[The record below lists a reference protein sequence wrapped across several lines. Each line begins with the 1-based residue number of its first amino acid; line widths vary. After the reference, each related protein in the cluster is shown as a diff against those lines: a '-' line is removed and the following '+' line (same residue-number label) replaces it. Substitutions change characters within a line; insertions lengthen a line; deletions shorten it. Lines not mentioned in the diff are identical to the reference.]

1 MFSKVLV
8 PLDGSA
14 VTQLIL
20 PYISQVAAGL
30 NIPVSLLTVV
40 ETGSGESVPDRRS
53 SLFKTVEKEAKVRLA
68 DTARQLAKDGVH
80 AETTTAAGRPAEQIV
95 GAAYREDCDFIAMST
110 HGQNVSIPGLLGSV
124 ADKVVHTSRVPVL
137 SIAPARAEMY
147 RGREALTR
155 SIGRLLEPTMS
166 RMMVPL
172 DGSPL
177 SELMLPYVENLA
189 RRLSLRVL
197 LTTVVRRTDPTVSAE
212 DSEDQTQAVRSA
224 QTYLD
229 ASARILAAKGL
240 NVDTRVLVGHA
251 AVLLIELAKE
261 VPQDIIAIATRG
273 RDRWALGGVAEALVR
288 GTGDPVLI
296 VAPAPPPGPQT

>member
-147 RGREALTR
+147 RGPRGAYEEHRTPARTHYVQDDGP
-155 SIGRLLEPTMS
+155 SGRIAS
-166 RMMVPL
+166 VGA
-172 DGSPL
+172 D
-177 SELMLPYVENLA
+177 A
-189 RRLSLRVL
+189 SLR
-197 LTTVVRRTDPTVSAE
+197 RESG
-212 DSEDQTQAVRSA
+212 S
-224 QTYLD
+224 
-229 ASARILAAKGL
+229 
-240 NVDTRVLVGHA
+240 
-251 AVLLIELAKE
+251 
-261 VPQDIIAIATRG
+261 
-273 RDRWALGGVAEALVR
+273 
-288 GTGDPVLI
+288 
-296 VAPAPPPGPQT
+296 